1 VTWTDTADASESW
14 DGLWILRRGFW
25 MDTGYWDD
33 DALWQDGPDS
43 TWSDFDDPSESW
55 VDV

>member
-43 TWSDFDDPSESW
+43 TWSDFDDPGESW